1 LKNVKRTTNIER
13 ISDSQTVSEQHR
25 ALPLERFFLLPC
37 DLLGEELVK
46 DCFEA
51 FKLSHEHR
59 ITCVGSTRVML
70 FVSAMCGFESCG
82 ECKKLAEISQL

>member
-1 LKNVKRTTNIER
+1 MKNAKRTTNL
-13 ISDSQTVSEQHR
+13 DSQTVSRPRE
-25 ALPLERFFLLPC
+25 LPLERFFLLPC

-70 FVSAMCGFESCG
+70 FVSAMCEFESCA
-82 ECKKLAEISQL
+82 ECKKLAEISQV